1 MTALLKVKEHH
12 LPKCL
17 GCHSFVETMRISH
30 VRGQNIERRGE
41 GSYRITRDSFDQLMD
56 LFSPSDETIG
66 SSGLTVREGA
76 MLYHWWHRVNKGHL
90 LITDRGDGSIARLA
104 MIATRSTEEWIR
116 REVHLIGKTRKPE
129 NEEIGEYIK
138 YMNDK
143 GGQKD
148 RIRWVAGDPS
158 KLKFMSAD
166 GSNRKLSFSMVFI
179 NSPKDIVEVTKNHW
193 ESLNSESMGD
203 YETSQD
209 YASISA
215 YGGMMAFGHYE
226 KDDTVTEW
234 VDELCESGHAAVLER
249 ADSVVIIG
257 RIHQTIEGV

>member
-1 MTALLKVKEHH
+1 
-12 LPKCL
+12 
-17 GCHSFVETMRISH
+17 
-30 VRGQNIERRGE
+30 
-41 GSYRITRDSFDQLMD
+41 
-56 LFSPSDETIG
+56 
-66 SSGLTVREGA
+66 
-76 MLYHWWHRVNKGHL
+76 
-90 LITDRGDGSIARLA
+90 
-104 MIATRSTEEWIR
+104 
-116 REVHLIGKTRKPE
+116 
-129 NEEIGEYIK
+129 
-138 YMNDK
+138 
-143 GGQKD
+143 
-148 RIRWVAGDPS
+148 
-158 KLKFMSAD
+158 
-166 GSNRKLSFSMVFI
+166 MVFI